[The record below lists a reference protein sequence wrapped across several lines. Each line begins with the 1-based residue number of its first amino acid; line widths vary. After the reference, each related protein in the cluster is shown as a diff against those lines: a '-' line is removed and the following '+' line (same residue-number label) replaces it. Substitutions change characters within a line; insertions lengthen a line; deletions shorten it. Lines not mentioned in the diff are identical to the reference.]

1 MVGWD
6 GDFNRCAKFSS
17 FSGEDRWPFLAHARW
32 DLMRSLRNRYHL
44 AAQRGLV
51 ELMDAGH
58 HTALAACSSKFP
70 NKLPKNSENPYQEP
84 TNETN

>member
-1 MVGWD
+1 MEISIAVRSLAVSEAKIVGL
-6 GDFNRCAKFSS
+6 
-17 FSGEDRWPFLAHARW
+17 LAHARW

>member
-1 MVGWD
+1 
-6 GDFNRCAKFSS
+6 
-17 FSGEDRWPFLAHARW
+17 
-32 DLMRSLRNRYHL
+32 MRSLRNRYHL